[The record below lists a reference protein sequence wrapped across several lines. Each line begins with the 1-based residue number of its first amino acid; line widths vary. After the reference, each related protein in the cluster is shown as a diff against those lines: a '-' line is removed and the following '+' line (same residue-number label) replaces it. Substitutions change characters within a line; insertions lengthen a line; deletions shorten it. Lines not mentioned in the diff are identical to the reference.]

1 MLLPSGTASRNA
13 MRCSPV
19 TMRHRVLSICWGK
32 MCIRDRVNR
41 ALEAAC
47 NTYLPEESEVCRA
60 ARYSL
65 MRGGKRIRA
74 VLVLS
79 VCDMLHGN
87 AEAAEQFA
95 AAVEMLHC
103 YSRFVRKTGFGSC
116 RRKLL

>member
-1 MLLPSGTASRNA
+1 MDYEKQYHEYLA
-13 MRCSPV
+13 
-19 TMRHRVLSICWGK
+19 
-32 MCIRDRVNR
+32 RVNR

-65 MRGGKRIRA
+65 MSGGKRIRA

-95 AAVEMLHC
+95 ARQTLLPQGIWRSHC
-103 YSRFVRKTGFGSC
+103 HAGRRCPADGSIQRRCTRSGFG
-116 RRKLL
+116 